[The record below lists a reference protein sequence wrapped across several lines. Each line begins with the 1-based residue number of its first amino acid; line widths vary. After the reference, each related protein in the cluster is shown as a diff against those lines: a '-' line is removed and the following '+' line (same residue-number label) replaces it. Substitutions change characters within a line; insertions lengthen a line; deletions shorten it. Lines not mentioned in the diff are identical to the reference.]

1 MSTIFYISHSPNKI
15 SKKWENEI
23 KNNIRKFIAFEKK
36 NGDVIVEN
44 LDEVEDFT
52 NKKVVFLGG
61 VLSENILDDIKRLT
75 KKNVNCEVIL
85 NLCYDTSIQNYNKA
99 KDYLFFNKISSRRS
113 FEFLNTELIAF
124 VRKSLE
130 EASGYPSV
138 FSEDDVL
145 MNLRYDS
152 LDYANLI
159 ADLEDEYNTCIT
171 ENSFGKDYKVKEFY
185 KVLESGRIY
194 KCYNKELT

>member
-1 MSTIFYISHSPNKI
+1 MNTIFYISHSPNKI

-23 KNNIRKFIAFEKK
+23 MNNIRKFIAFEQRD
-36 NGDVIVEN
+36 GDVIVES
-44 LDEVEDFT
+44 LDDVEDFT

-61 VLSENILDDIKRLT
+61 VFSENILDDVKKLT

-113 FEFLNTELIAF
+113 FEFLNKELIAF

-130 EASGYPSV
+130 DASGYPSV
-138 FSEDDVL
+138 FSDDDVL
-145 MNLRYDS
+145 LNLSYDS

-171 ENSFGKDYKVKEFY
+171 ETSFGKDYKVKEFY
-185 KVLESGRIY
+185 KVLESGQIY
-194 KCYNKELT
+194 KCYKKN